1 MSDNYGILTKQKNDE
16 KSGVFST
23 FEALA
28 LIGLLSEIAETPV
41 FIGISSAENKSHN
54 GVRTES
60 ERSQN
65 GVRTESEQRQNLRR
79 ADRRALVA
87 VSESRS
93 GVLLDFDDV
102 KLRRNRAPCK
112 SSFPFA
118 SACVILHFPC
128 FFSACCSGRCPCA
141 APLSYVPEIGRVK
154 PGRRGS
160 STIR

>member
-65 GVRTESEQRQNLRR
+65 GVRKEAEPAKGGPESACRCQR
-79 ADRRALVA
+79 VPI
-87 VSESRS
+87 

>member
-60 ERSQN
+60 E
-65 GVRTESEQRQNLRR
+65 QRQNLRR

-87 VSESRS
+87 VSESQS

>member
-1 MSDNYGILTKQKNDE
+1 MKKAA
-16 KSGVFST
+16 FSPP
-23 FEALA
+23 LRPW
-28 LIGLLSEIAETPV
+28 LLSVSYLKSPKPQCL
-41 FIGISSAENKSHN
+41 SAFRPLKIR
-54 GVRTES
+54 VT
-60 ERSQN
+60 
-65 GVRTESEQRQNLRR
+65 TESEQRQNLRR

-87 VSESRS
+87 VSESQS

-154 PGRRGS
+154 PGRCGS

>member
-54 GVRTES
+54 GVT
-60 ERSQN
+60 
-65 GVRTESEQRQNLRR
+65 TESEQKQNLRR

>member
-65 GVRTESEQRQNLRR
+65 RGRTEAEP
-79 ADRRALVA
+79 
-87 VSESRS
+87 
-93 GVLLDFDDV
+93 V
-102 KLRRNRAPCK
+102 KDGPE
-112 SSFPFA
+112 
-118 SACVILHFPC
+118 SACRRQRVPI
-128 FFSACCSGRCPCA
+128 GG
-141 APLSYVPEIGRVK
+141 AP
-154 PGRRGS
+154 
-160 STIR
+160 

>member
-1 MSDNYGILTKQKNDE
+1 MMKKAA
-16 KSGVFST
+16 FSPPSRPW
-23 FEALA
+23 
-28 LIGLLSEIAETPV
+28 LLSVSYLKSPKPQCL
-41 FIGISSAENKSHN
+41 SAFRPLKIR
-54 GVRTES
+54 VTTES

-65 GVRTESEQRQNLRR
+65 GVRTEAEQRQNLRR
-79 ADRRALVA
+79 TDRRALVA

-128 FFSACCSGRCPCA
+128 FFSACCSGLCPCA
-141 APLSYVPEIGRVK
+141 APLSYVLEIGRVK

>member
-41 FIGISSAENKSHN
+41 FIGISSAEHKSH
-54 GVRTES
+54 
-60 ERSQN
+60 N

-87 VSESRS
+87 VSESQS

-128 FFSACCSGRCPCA
+128 FFFRLLQWPLPMCCPTFVRAGDRPS
-141 APLSYVPEIGRVK
+141 
-154 PGRRGS
+154 
-160 STIR
+160 

>member
-41 FIGISSAENKSHN
+41 FIGISAFRNKSHN

-60 ERSQN
+60 ER
-65 GVRTESEQRQNLRR
+65 RQNLRR

-87 VSESRS
+87 VGESRS